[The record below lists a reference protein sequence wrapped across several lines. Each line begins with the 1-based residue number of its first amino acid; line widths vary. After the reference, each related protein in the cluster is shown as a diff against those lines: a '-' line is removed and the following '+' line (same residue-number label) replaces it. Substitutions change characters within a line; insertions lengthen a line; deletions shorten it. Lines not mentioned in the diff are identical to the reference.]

1 MLSLA
6 AFGDQVR
13 CWKGAQRR
21 WTEPCHL
28 IRWRLKLSR
37 KAQRR
42 SLISGCAS
50 QLHLL
55 CQALEQQGQMLRCCS
70 TRCRAKWIR
79 LWVRSLA
86 TSELFL
92 GRARV
97 PSGASAETGR
107 NGDGL
112 QARQKCLYWQKF
124 LYWQKL
130 GGYLRV
136 SSWGPR

>member
-6 AFGDQVR
+6 ALGDQVR

-21 WTEPCHL
+21 WTGPCHL
-28 IRWRLKLSR
+28 IQWRLKLSR

-70 TRCRAKWIR
+70 TRCRAKWI
-79 LWVRSLA
+79 SL
-86 TSELFL
+86 
-92 GRARV
+92 
-97 PSGASAETGR
+97 
-107 NGDGL
+107 
-112 QARQKCLYWQKF
+112 
-124 LYWQKL
+124 
-130 GGYLRV
+130 
-136 SSWGPR
+136 